1 MVDELIRI
9 DVCPSDSE
17 WCAYISG
24 ELLNGKRRA
33 YQQHLASCRTCFARV
48 AMITHALRNAREQ
61 ADAELTDPIL
71 WHPYCSLAHGQ
82 QVPAVSEPSRDVRS
96 AIRSARMRDAC
107 GLIVLKTN
115 NSLRICATLSE

>member
-1 MVDELIRI
+1 MVDELITI

-48 AMITHALRNAREQ
+48 AMITHALRNAKEQ

-71 WHPYCSLAHGQ
+71 WHPYCSLAHGHRCRLYPNRRVMCAARS
-82 QVPAVSEPSRDVRS
+82 VPPE
-96 AIRSARMRDAC
+96 C
-107 GLIVLKTN
+107 GMPVD
-115 NSLRICATLSE
+115 